1 MLNCFCVERPKWKGL
16 AGLGVVLSL
25 VLTGVTAH
33 AQIQIPNAAPV
44 RSPDAPNPDLAADS
58 TKSTVMRPAPSK
70 GRVRLVAL
78 GIGGGSAAVV
88 GTLGATWYTGKKE
101 PFRWFDDSREWAQI
115 DKAGHIWGAFQESRA
130 SVDALRWAGLSKKK
144 ALWWGAPMGIVLQS
158 TIEYFDGR
166 SPGYGASASDLGANV
181 IGTAL
186 FTTQVALWDEPRI
199 WPKMGTHFTSFARLR
214 PNTLGRSSLERLL
227 KDYNGQTHWLTADVG
242 AFLGPDTRWPRWL
255 HAAVGYGAENLV
267 YGEPAQNEAAGYRA
281 YRQFYIGPDFHL
293 LNIKTR
299 SKVLHRL
306 FYVLSIIRLP
316 APALEV
322 RSTGGVRFHPLYF

>member
-1 MLNCFCVERPKWKGL
+1 MVLLMLLCGFS
-16 AGLGVVLSL
+16 ALSQTSL
-25 VLTGVTAH
+25 PSTPSTSSNGGSAVNIL
-33 AQIQIPNAAPV
+33 
-44 RSPDAPNPDLAADS
+44 ADS
-58 TKSTVMRPAPSK
+58 SQAPHPSP

-88 GTLGATWYTGKKE
+88 GTLGTAWYTGNKE
-101 PFRWFDDSREWAQI
+101 PFRWFDDSHEWAQM

-130 SVDALRWAGLSKKK
+130 AVDALRWAGLSKKK
-144 ALWWGAPMGIVLQS
+144 ALIWGAPVGILLQG

-186 FTTQVALWDEPRI
+186 FTTQVALWDEPRM
-199 WPKMGTHFTSFARLR
+199 WPKMGTHFTSFAHLR
-214 PNTLGRSSLERLL
+214 PNTLGRSAAERLL

-242 AFLGPDTRWPRWL
+242 AFLGPDTRWPHWL
-255 HAAVGYGAENLV
+255 HAAIGYGAENIV
-267 YGEPAQNEAAGYRA
+267 YGDPMQNRAAGFRA

-293 LNIKTR
+293 LAIKTR

-306 FYVLSIIRLP
+306 FYVLSIVRLP